1 MSDPTD
7 KLIERLSGEAR
18 PVRPQLSP
26 VVRSLVIL
34 VPLLAAMV
42 VYIAMRGHTTS
53 VMQQMADP
61 VFTIGLVASLAT
73 GIIAIVAALYVS
85 VPGRAGNWPWAPV
98 IPALAWFSAG
108 FWECATYVRHNGIH
122 DYDILASLDCF
133 MFIGLTG
140 TAIALL
146 LFAVLRNSVVSNLFG
161 ITALCG
167 LGAATLGNTLLT
179 FFHPPGTNPVDFV
192 THLTA
197 VTALVT
203 YMATLGRAAIRGG

>member
-1 MSDPTD
+1 MSETTD
-7 KLIERLSGEAR
+7 KLIERLSGDAK
-18 PVRPQLSP
+18 PVRPQLP
-26 VVRSLVIL
+26 PFARSLLIL
-34 VPLLAAMV
+34 VPLLTAMMSAIV
-42 VYIAMRGHTTS
+42 MRGDTTS
-53 VMQQMADP
+53 VMLQMANP
-61 VFTIGLVASLAT
+61 VFTLGLVASLAT
-73 GIIAIVAALYVS
+73 GLIAIVAALYIS
-85 VPGRAGNWPWAPV
+85 VPGRAGNWAWAPV

-108 FWECATYVRHNGIH
+108 FWECATYVSDNGIH
-122 DYDILASLDCF
+122 DYDVFASMNCF

-179 FFHPPGTNPVDFV
+179 FFHPPGTNPVDFI

-203 YMATLGRAAIRGG
+203 YMTTLGRAAIAGR

>member
-18 PVRPQLSP
+18 PVRPQLP
-26 VVRSLVIL
+26 PFARSLMIL
-34 VPLLAAMV
+34 VPLLAVMIPAIV
-42 VYIAMRGHTTS
+42 MRGDTAS
-53 VMQQMADP
+53 VMQQMANP
-61 VFTIGLVASLAT
+61 VFTLGLVASLAT
-73 GIIAIVAALYVS
+73 GLIAIVAALYIS
-85 VPGRAGNWPWAPV
+85 VPGRAGNWAWAPV

-108 FWECATYVRHNGIH
+108 FWECATYVSRNGIH
-122 DYDILASLDCF
+122 DYDVLASLNCF

-146 LFAVLRNSVVSNLFG
+146 LFAVLRNSVVGNLFS

-179 FFHPPGTNPVDFV
+179 FFHPPGTNPVDFI